1 MNFRLITKWWDVEGF
16 CYFIFHKDVILE
28 HFVANIVVLVLKY
41 IGNFIENR
49 QYRCG
54 SVFCT
59 LYIFIV
65 YPFISII
72 LLLVKLYNS
81 ITEFLKSDQN
91 L

>member
-49 QYRCG
+49 QYRWVC
-54 SVFCT
+54 FCT

-72 LLLVKLYNS
+72 LLLVKLYNYNW
-81 ITEFLKSDQN
+81 FLKSDQN